1 MFMGKV
7 SLYDFLH
14 LGRHNMESML
24 VSLSLNSRHSN
35 RRFAERFHN
44 YYNKKELYD
53 TKADSIMKEE
63 KESVFLVVFV
73 SEEDE

>member
-1 MFMGKV
+1 
-7 SLYDFLH
+7 
-14 LGRHNMESML
+14 ML
-24 VSLSLNSRHSN
+24 VSLSLNSRNSN